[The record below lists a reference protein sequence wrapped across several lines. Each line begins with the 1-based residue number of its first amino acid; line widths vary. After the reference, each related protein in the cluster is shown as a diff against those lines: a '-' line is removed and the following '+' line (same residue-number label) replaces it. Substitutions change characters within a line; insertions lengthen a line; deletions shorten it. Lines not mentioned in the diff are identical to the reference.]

1 MSVRRLFA
9 SILAASFACCLA
21 TSICVAQVHDPAIGS
36 RATTPIVE
44 PTAPSS
50 SPSLLAAKLWA
61 RLADWS
67 SKRSSENRWRE
78 LYARPVVAPPA
89 QNRVGR

>member
-9 SILAASFACCLA
+9 SILAASLACCLA
-21 TSICVAQVHDPAIGS
+21 TTICVAQAHDPAIGS
-36 RATTPIVE
+36 FAKAPVSSPTVTAT
-44 PTAPSS
+44 

>member
-1 MSVRRLFA
+1 MTHRRLFA
-9 SILAASFACCLA
+9 TILAATITCCLA
-21 TSICVAQVHDPAIGS
+21 TSVCSAQAHDPAIGS

-44 PTAPSS
+44 PTVRST

-78 LYARPVVAPPA
+78 LYARPVVAPPV